1 MKIITHIAYVTTIA
15 GVALVAP
22 GVASYSESPN
32 TGIEAETSSAYSTPE
47 AALGDDL
54 YCYQVEREDRSVED
68 TRGSNRDRFFSV
80 DRTMPDSSHV
90 IPDTNPGANW
100 DSRVA
105 QCDAL
110 SDWSDFHDCM
120 WWPWVFG
127 Y

>member
-1 MKIITHIAYVTTIA
+1 VTTIA

-22 GVASYSESPN
+22 GVAGYSESPSL
-32 TGIEAETSSAYSTPE
+32 GIAAETSSAHMAPE
-47 AALGDDL
+47 SVLSDDP

-68 TRGSNRDRFFSV
+68 IRGTNRDRFFSV
-80 DRTMPDSSHV
+80 DRTRPDSSHV
-90 IPDTNPGANW
+90 VPDTNPEANW

-110 SDWSDFHDCM
+110 SNWNDFHDCM